1 MARPRTKDRESIRSE
16 RVSLALTPA
25 TYDGLIA
32 LAQCKACTVND
43 LLVGI
48 LDRLIEQN
56 ATVIADFKAA
66 QDKAAAAVN
75 LSVDA
80 AQD

>member
-43 LLVGI
+43 LLVGVI
-48 LDRLIEQN
+48 DKLVAKN
-56 ATVIADFKAA
+56 ATVIAEFKAA
-66 QDKAAAAVN
+66 QDKAADAVN

-80 AQD
+80 